1 MVIEDYQTLGERF
14 HVLFF
19 LQKQC
24 QCTLTWEEETS
35 PNPGISSSCQII
47 WPAEEKEKTTSVTS
61 LKKFH
66 GWRPRKKNKV
76 SSVSLKETVIA
87 ESSNSSEIL

>member
-1 MVIEDYQTLGERF
+1 MIIEGELGERF

-47 WPAEEKEKTTSVTS
+47 WPAEEKEKTSVTS

-66 GWRPRKKNKV
+66 GWRPRKKNKI